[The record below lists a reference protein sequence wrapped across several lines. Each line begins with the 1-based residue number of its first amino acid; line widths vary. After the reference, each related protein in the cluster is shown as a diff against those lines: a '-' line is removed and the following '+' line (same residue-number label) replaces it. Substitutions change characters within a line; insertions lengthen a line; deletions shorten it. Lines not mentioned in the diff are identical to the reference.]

1 MSDAMASA
9 PIKTIRILELPFAVG
24 NVEPLTDA
32 ALGLRGM
39 VTLPS
44 APCLVLAV
52 KDPIYSEQLASSQL
66 TLPDSGAMVLMW
78 RLAHPRTR
86 LKRVSGLAFLKAMLN
101 DPRLRQP
108 GALFLVD
115 PSSESSK
122 RNREFLRSIGIG
134 LAPDDQYVAPRYQP
148 GTVEDPTLLEL
159 LRDRKPRYVL
169 VNLGGGV
176 QERLGSWLQTQ
187 WHSDPAKPELPA
199 IFCTGAAIAFLTG
212 EQSHIPEWADRLYLG
227 WAVRCFGRSTLYVPR
242 YFKSIP
248 ILYYTLRDAFKEN
261 GHS

>member
-1 MSDAMASA
+1 MAPAS
-9 PIKTIRILELPFAVG
+9 TDRIRILQIPFAIG
-24 NVEPLTDA
+24 NVAQLAEA
-32 ALGLRGM
+32 ALDLRGL
-39 VTLPS
+39 VTAPS
-44 APCLVLAV
+44 APCLVLAL

-78 RLAHPRTR
+78 RLVHPRTP
-86 LKRVSGLAFLKAMLN
+86 LKRVSGLTFLKAMLG

-115 PSSESSK
+115 PSIESSE
-122 RNREFLRSIGIG
+122 RNREFLRSIGID

-148 GTVEDPTLLEL
+148 GKVEDPTLLEL

-187 WHSDPAKPELPA
+187 WQPEPAKPELPA

-248 ILYYTLRDAFKEN
+248 ILYYTLRDAFKEK